1 MEVYNNFDQKCI
13 AFSSK
18 KHHSLKWD
26 TLQFPP
32 IYPSQRHNWPSSLE
46 IIIFQNLEIFKI
58 INISKKKTKNS
69 IFPENFQTHRGTTTQ
84 NNNMA
89 RYLVEM
95 ELANLQKADFTIQ
108 ETREEWY
115 KRLALSRNTLVVN
128 VNKLMKALI
137 RTYED
142 IAQRKD
148 YSETSLADLEK
159 AKKTYEDKYS
169 ILLLTEEFLSGCV
182 PH

>member
-1 MEVYNNFDQKCI
+1 
-13 AFSSK
+13 
-18 KHHSLKWD
+18 
-26 TLQFPP
+26 
-32 IYPSQRHNWPSSLE
+32 
-46 IIIFQNLEIFKI
+46 
-58 INISKKKTKNS
+58 
-69 IFPENFQTHRGTTTQ
+69 
-84 NNNMA
+84 
-89 RYLVEM
+89 M

-182 PH
+182 PQEKEKELDLSLIHI